1 MSTCESFSD
10 KRFCD
15 ATEESI
21 ALGNLSEYRLPD
33 VKSIIRILDP
43 GQIRLLNRVWEHL
56 QADLLAHEL
65 RTSSTITVPVF
76 LTYFHGYE

>member
-1 MSTCESFSD
+1 MSTCESFSE
-10 KRFCD
+10 RFCD

-21 ALGNLSEYRLPD
+21 AMGHLIEYRLPD

-43 GQIRLLNRVWEHL
+43 GQIRILNRVWEHL
-56 QADLLAHEL
+56 QADLLAYEL

>member
-1 MSTCESFSD
+1 MSTCE
-10 KRFCD
+10 RFCD

-21 ALGNLSEYRLPD
+21 ALEHLIKYPLPD

-43 GQIRLLNRVWEHL
+43 GQIRILNRVWERL
-56 QADLLAHEL
+56 QADLLEYEL